1 MIGDFVE
8 FIHLGASSTA
18 SRMAQVELTIMTKLT
33 GSVGAGAK
41 PVTISTMLL
50 LVFNNVTLYIWKC
63 RNETTV
69 PRSSYRRPLGVQ
81 VRLANPIYKPRKLV
95 QDKSSSMSS
104 ATVGLMAPTGM

>member
-8 FIHLGASSTA
+8 FIHLGASTAA

-63 RNETTV
+63 RNETRYLAHLTDV
-69 PRSSYRRPLGVQ
+69 FLEYRLNLRTPSISLEN
-81 VRLANPIYKPRKLV
+81 LFK
-95 QDKSSSMSS
+95 DKSSSMSS
-104 ATVGLMAPTGM
+104 ATMGLMAPTGM